1 MPVVIAGGVRD
12 GDEIGVLRL
21 ARDAADAG
29 AIGLTLGRSVWGAS
43 DPERLARALVRVV
56 HDGASVADAQDI
68 LQARELCGSR
78 RSTSLVC
85 EIHQR
90 ATSWSDVRSLQ
101 TSDWER
107 GKHGSDQPLLLGIDI
122 ATAGC
127 TSLVID
133 QDGRERARASVE
145 YGYRSPRR
153 VGPSKMQTSGGRRLH
168 DCPCLCRPARRS
180 ARHHRRCIDSISR
193 RSCPSIAT
201 VKPERPGSVARSADS
216 TASGA
221 ATRATR

>member
-1 MPVVIAGGVRD
+1 M
-12 GDEIGVLRL
+12 
-21 ARDAADAG
+21 
-29 AIGLTLGRSVWGAS
+29 GAS

-85 EIHQR
+85 EILP
-90 ATSWSDVRSLQ
+90 AGYEL
-101 TSDWER
+101 ER
-107 GKHGSDQPLLLGIDI
+107 REIAPDFGLGSAASMAPDQPLLLGIDI

-153 VGPSKMQTSGGRRLH
+153 VGPSKMQTSGGK
-168 DCPCLCRPARRS
+168 AS
-180 ARHHRRCIDSISR
+180 ARLSVPVSTSSAVRAPSPPLQSTPSRGGRAHRSPR
-193 RSCPSIAT
+193 
-201 VKPERPGSVARSADS
+201 
-216 TASGA
+216 
-221 ATRATR
+221 